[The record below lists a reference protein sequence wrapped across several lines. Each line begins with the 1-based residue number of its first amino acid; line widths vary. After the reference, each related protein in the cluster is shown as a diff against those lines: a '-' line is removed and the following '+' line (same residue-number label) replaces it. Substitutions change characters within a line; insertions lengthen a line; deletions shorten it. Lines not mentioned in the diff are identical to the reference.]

1 MLDFP
6 PENRDSITEI
16 DGNIMNL
23 IRTRVKDPGRP
34 YSHRS
39 GTVHSAAAYGS
50 ASCCTSLHGS
60 WMCWVLVGY

>member
-23 IRTRVKDPGRP
+23 IRTRVKDPGLWHAH
-34 YSHRS
+34 SHRS
-39 GTVHSAAAYGS
+39 GTFRGGVRLGQL
-50 ASCCTSLHGS
+50 LHVIV
-60 WMCWVLVGY
+60 WVMDVLVGY